1 MWTDKQVDKIWE
13 SDNYPLF
20 IKCPKS
26 FKLSPEFCFVYQLI
40 YIYLNPDDEE
50 TPTDWD
56 ASYEPLFNGSDVIA
70 ISKDLRYE
78 LYKMDNIV
86 VGSRLFLCLLKKEQ
100 IIYIL
105 KNIPYTK
112 EYVSE
117 VLKTWKDMYNIF
129 GIHKEL
135 EELLDQL
142 NIEYQSEYKILRKIL

>member
-13 SDNYPLF
+13 SNNYPLF

-40 YIYLNPDDEE
+40 YIYLNPDDTA
-50 TPTDWD
+50 TPTYWY

-70 ISKDLRYE
+70 VSGDLRDE
-78 LYKMDNIV
+78 LYKMKNIV
-86 VGSRLFLCLLKKEQ
+86 LNSRLILYLLNKEQ

-112 EYVSE
+112 EYISK
-117 VLKTWKDMYNIF
+117 VLKTWKDMYNVF

-135 EELLDQL
+135 EELLNQL
-142 NIEYQSEYKILRKIL
+142 NIECPFEYKNLRKMS

>member
-1 MWTDKQVDKIWE
+1 M
-13 SDNYPLF
+13 F
-20 IKCPKS
+20 IDLSLNELKARVLRSIVYCSYVAIPTYCISYIKGIIEANDIS
-26 FKLSPEFCFVYQLI
+26 NSEFK
-40 YIYLNPDDEE
+40 
-50 TPTDWD
+50 
-56 ASYEPLFNGSDVIA
+56 SDVIA

-105 KNIPYTK
+105 KNISYTK

-142 NIEYQSEYKILRKIL
+142 NIEYQSEYKTLRKIL